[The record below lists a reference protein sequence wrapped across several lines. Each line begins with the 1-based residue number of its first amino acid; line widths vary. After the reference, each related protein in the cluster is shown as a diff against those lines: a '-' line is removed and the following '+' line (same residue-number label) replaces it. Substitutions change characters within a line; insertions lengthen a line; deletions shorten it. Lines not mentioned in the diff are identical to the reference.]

1 MNISLTLE
9 FHKCT
14 RGTDIEINGELEEEE
29 EETALIANTEN
40 GNLDCSDKGKNTISK
55 FPPSN
60 VSGLIFM
67 KKILMITV

>member
-40 GNLDCSDKGKNTISK
+40 GNLDCSDKGKNTIST

-60 VSGLIFM
+60 VSGLNFM

>member
-29 EETALIANTEN
+29 ETALIANTEN
-40 GNLDCSDKGKNTISK
+40 GNLDCSDKGKNTIST
-55 FPPSN
+55 FPP
-60 VSGLIFM
+60 
-67 KKILMITV
+67 

>member
-29 EETALIANTEN
+29 ETPLIANTEN
-40 GNLDCSDKGKNTISK
+40 GNLDCSDKGKNTISR

-67 KKILMITV
+67 KNILMITV

>member
-29 EETALIANTEN
+29 ETALIANTEN
-40 GNLDCSDKGKNTISK
+40 GNLDCFDKGKNTIST

>member
-1 MNISLTLE
+1 MIISLTLE

-14 RGTDIEINGELEEEE
+14 RGTDIEINGELEEE

-40 GNLDCSDKGKNTISK
+40 GNLDCSDKGKNTIST

-67 KKILMITV
+67 KNILMITV

>member
-29 EETALIANTEN
+29 ETPLIANTEN
-40 GNLDCSDKGKNTISK
+40 GNLDCSDKGKNTISR